1 MHQTTAVVVPD
12 RPMPLPLLAA
22 IVILVQLLPT
32 MRAAHFH
39 LAALLHPIHGG
50 NFRKVHDPTYQASMA
65 LAPILALDL
74 LDQQCHSP
82 TSHLR
87 SRKSSSV
94 TYAAK
99 SITRVPARF
108 ASRPVPTLRLTPQSL
123 RDVDFLT
130 LPQSTITSNT
140 TRSITCSTCSVLWL
154 VGSRREE
161 IIFHVLDIIQDI
173 RNVFLIEK
181 TDDSEGK

>member
-1 MHQTTAVVVPD
+1 
-12 RPMPLPLLAA
+12 
-22 IVILVQLLPT
+22 
-32 MRAAHFH
+32 
-39 LAALLHPIHGG
+39 
-50 NFRKVHDPTYQASMA
+50 MA
-65 LAPILALDL
+65 LAPALAIDL
-74 LDQQCHSP
+74 LDLQCHSP
-82 TSHLR
+82 IPILLC

-99 SITRVPARF
+99 SITSVPARF
-108 ASRPVPTLRLTPQSL
+108 ASRPVPTLRLTSQSL

-130 LPQSTITSNT
+130 LPQSTIISNT
-140 TRSITCSTCSVLWL
+140 TRSIACSACSVLWL